1 MSPDRSILAVVGDLL
16 NETTA
21 LFRDEVRLA
30 RAEIS
35 EKVSAAGTSLALVGL
50 GAVLLIPALVVL
62 LEAGAAALAERGY
75 SPAVSSFAVGGV
87 AFVLAVAVLLIGV
100 TRLKGES
107 LAPKKTVHQLQRDAE
122 LARQKVMT

>member
-30 RAEIS
+30 RTEIS
-35 EKVSAAGTSLALVGL
+35 EKVSAAKTSLALVGL
-50 GAVLLIPALVVL
+50 GAALLIPALVVL

-75 SPAVSSFAVGGV
+75 SPAVSSFAVGGLV
-87 AFVLAVAVLLIGV
+87 FVLAAIVLLIGIS
-100 TRLKGES
+100 RLKGES
-107 LAPKKTVHQLQRDAE
+107 LAPKKAVHQLQRDAE
-122 LARQKVMT
+122 LARQQVMT